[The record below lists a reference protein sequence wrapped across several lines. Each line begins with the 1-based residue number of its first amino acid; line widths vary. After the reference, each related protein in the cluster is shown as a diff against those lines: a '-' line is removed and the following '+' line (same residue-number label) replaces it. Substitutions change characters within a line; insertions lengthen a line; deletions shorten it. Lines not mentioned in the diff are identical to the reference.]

1 MFRGGELEPIVQN
14 GVFGEGVES
23 IIRSLDIVEED
34 SAVLVLQDRLEF
46 LLGGLPLDAF
56 DGKILFG
63 RGVVLI
69 LSLVD
74 SVDIVVP
81 ASTPA
86 STFFPI

>member
-1 MFRGGELEPIVQN
+1 MLGSRELEPFVHHR
-14 GVFGEGVES
+14 VFREGVES
-23 IIRSLDIVEED
+23 VVRSLDIVEED

-46 LLGGLPLDAF
+46 LLGGLLLDAF

-86 STFFPI
+86 STFFPV